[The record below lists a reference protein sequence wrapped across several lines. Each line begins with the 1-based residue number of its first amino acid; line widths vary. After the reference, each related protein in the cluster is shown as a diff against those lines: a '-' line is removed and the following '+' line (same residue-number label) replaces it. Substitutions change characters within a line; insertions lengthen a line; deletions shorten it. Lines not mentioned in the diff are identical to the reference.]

1 MGVSVSVGPGRHTT
15 KHFRFIIK
23 KCPIKEDL
31 QDNQVVILDHQV
43 LRVLLVLMEDLH
55 LATLDLQDSR
65 LIMVPLVLDKDL
77 KWCLFLSEGKVRDLL
92 VHQEDQRDPADLHS
106 TNQRELKRR
115 RSSLTRFCHRRGES
129 WCPSPRLTWT
139 CWLLRGSWTLP
150 L

>member
-1 MGVSVSVGPGRHTT
+1 MGHTT

-31 QDNQVVILDHQV
+31 QDNQV

-115 RSSLTRFCHRRGES
+115 RSSLTRFCHRR
-129 WCPSPRLTWT
+129 
-139 CWLLRGSWTLP
+139 
-150 L
+150 